1 MTIATEI
8 PDAAEI
14 QNATEETRLLPES
27 ARQMI
32 AERALSPSTEMR
44 VGLEL
49 EFHLVDLENPLGRPA
64 WQSVQTLLECL
75 PIMPSGSR
83 ATLEPGGQIEL
94 STVPQPDVGA
104 AIAALQSDRET
115 LRSSLKSAG
124 YGAVPLGA
132 DPARPVARIN
142 PHERYA
148 AMEGHFE
155 ALGYPGPGRAM
166 MTATAALQVNVDAG
180 PASGW
185 STRLAHIRAM
195 VPMLIAAS
203 STSPYLGGRSSGWHS
218 MRQETWHGI
227 DPGRSDPMSD
237 GEPTAAWA
245 DYALMAPL
253 MLVETDGHL
262 VPVTRRITFDEW
274 LSNPATIGRPATRA
288 DLEYHLTTLFPPVRP
303 RGYVEIRC
311 IDALPDRWW
320 PAMATLAVTL
330 IDDPLAAE
338 EAAAICEPVG
348 HEWEAASRRGSASPA
363 IREAVIA
370 CADLAARRCPTA
382 LRQDVESFAEL
393 VADGRSLSGDVR
405 ERIERCGPLQ
415 VLTEEAHA

>member
-1 MTIATEI
+1 MTIAT
-8 PDAAEI
+8 
-14 QNATEETRLLPES
+14 ATPHPTEKIRLLPDS
-27 ARQMI
+27 ARQII
-32 AERALSPSTEMR
+32 AERALVPGTEMR

-49 EFHLVDLENPLGRPA
+49 EFHLVDLEHPLRRPPWA
-64 WQSVQTLLECL
+64 TVRDLLEHL
-75 PIMPSGSR
+75 PVMPGGSR

-94 STVPQPDVGA
+94 STAPQQDVAA

-115 LRSSLKSAG
+115 LRSSLKNAG
-124 YGAVPLGA
+124 FGAAPLGA

-148 AMEGHFE
+148 AMESHFE

-185 STRLAHIRAM
+185 STRLAHIRAL

-227 DPGRSDPMSD
+227 DPGRSDPISR
-237 GEPTAAWA
+237 GEPTEAWA
-245 DYALMAPL
+245 DYALNAPL
-253 MLVETDGHL
+253 MLVEMDGHL
-262 VPVTRRITFDEW
+262 VPVTQRITFDDW
-274 LSNPATIGRPATRA
+274 LSDPATIGRPAVHA
-288 DLEYHLTTLFPPVRP
+288 DLDYHLTTLFPPVRP

-330 IDDPLAAE
+330 IDDPLAAD
-338 EAAAICEPVG
+338 EAAAICEPVA
-348 HEWEAASRRGSASPA
+348 HEWEAASRGGTASPSM
-363 IREAVIA
+363 RNAVIA
-370 CADLAARRCPTA
+370 CADLAARRCPTS
-382 LRQDVESFAEL
+382 LRADVESFAEL
-393 VADGRSLSGDVR
+393 VAGGHSLSGDVR
-405 ERIERCGPLQ
+405 KRIERRGPLQ